1 MSNEESTNPTSNE
14 MASAGTV
21 ESRIENLLYGEG
33 ESDTQP
39 SPDEQPEQAAEETQE
54 PEDAEEEQQAE
65 ASTDD
70 QEAEEQ
76 ATLAAHLGLED
87 DQLIE
92 GEDGIYVNAKI
103 NGQVEKVKFN
113 DLIKG
118 YQTDKAVTQKSQA
131 LAEQRRAFE
140 EQAQA
145 YQAEY
150 TGKLQRADEA
160 LQVIEENLAGE
171 FNGIDWETLRRE
183 DPAEWAAKR
192 QEMAQKYRQTKNTRE
207 KFKQEQQKVF
217 QQQQAQ
223 QAQQTQLVMQQEAE
237 KLLAK
242 NPTWQDPEVR
252 AQELS
257 EIRGFLTES
266 YGFADDDLQN
276 VSDSRLVSLIQDA
289 YKYRKLKT
297 TAEPKQA
304 KKVPKYIKPGKS
316 KSSAAKTAA
325 EKQAKQQRSSLK
337 KSGSISDA
345 AAILLNRM

>member
-1 MSNEESTNPTSNE
+1 MDTEQSTNPTSAPE
-14 MASAGTV
+14 AASVST
-21 ESRIENLLYGEG
+21 EERIEKLLYGDDEA
-33 ESDTQP
+33 EAST
-39 SPDEQPEQAAEETQE
+39 SPEAEEQSEQADDNQET
-54 PEDAEEEQQAE
+54 EDAEEQQSDD
-65 ASTDD
+65 STDD

-103 NGQVEKVKFN
+103 NGQIEKVKFN

-160 LQVIEENLAGE
+160 LQMIENNLAGE
-171 FNGIDWETLRRE
+171 FNGIDWDTLRRE

-192 QEMAQKYRQTKNTRE
+192 QEMAQKYRQTKNARE
-207 KFKQEQQKVF
+207 KNQHEQQQQF

-223 QAQQTQLVMQQEAE
+223 QAQQTQLVMQKEAE
-237 KLLAK
+237 KLLEK

-252 AQELS
+252 TKELS

-289 YKYRKLKT
+289 YKYRKMQT
-297 TAEPKQA
+297 SAEPKQA
-304 KKVPKYIKPGKS
+304 KKVPKYMKPGKS
-316 KSSAAKTAA
+316 KSDAAKTAA
-325 EKQAKQQRSSLK
+325 TKQAQHQRNSLK